1 MKTSK
6 LILASSSPQRLSLL
20 KTIGIKPDKVVSAN
34 IDEIP
39 DRKEKPKDFVIR
51 MSKEKAFDVAKKNSN
66 SFILSGDTIVA
77 AGRRIIGKPSDR
89 NEAKEILSLLSGR
102 RHRVLSAF
110 TLIKPDLKEITKL
123 VTSKVKFSRLSE
135 NDLNEYLDTE
145 EWRGKAGGYAIQSR
159 ASSFVPWISG
169 SYTGVMGFPINEVKN
184 VLISS
189 GWKNS

>member
-20 KTIGIKPDKVVSAN
+20 KTIGIKPDKVVPAN
-34 IDEIP
+34 IKEIP
-39 DRKEKPKDFVIR
+39 DKKEKPKDFVIR
-51 MSKEKAFDVAKKNSN
+51 MSKEKAFDVAKENSN

-89 NEAKEILSLLSGR
+89 KEAKEILSLLSGR

-123 VTSKVKFSRLSE
+123 VTSIVKFSRLSE

-189 GWKNS
+189 GWKK

>member
-20 KTIGIKPDKVVSAN
+20 KIIGIEPDKVVPAN
-34 IDEIP
+34 IKEIP
-39 DRKEKPKDFVIR
+39 LKKEKPKDFVIR
-51 MSKEKAFDVAKKNSN
+51 MSKEKAFNVAKKNLN
-66 SFILSGDTIVA
+66 CFVLSGDTIVA

-135 NDLNEYLDTE
+135 KDLNEYLDTD
-145 EWRGKAGGYAIQSR
+145 EWKGKAGGYAIQSQ
-159 ASSFVPWISG
+159 AASFVPWISG
-169 SYTGVMGFPINEVKN
+169 SYTGVMGFPIAEVKN

-189 GWKNS
+189 GWKK

>member
-20 KTIGIKPDKVVSAN
+20 KTIGIKPDKVVPAN
-34 IDEIP
+34 IKEIP
-39 DRKEKPKDFVIR
+39 DKKEKPKDFVIR
-51 MSKEKAFDVAKKNSN
+51 MSKEKAFDVAKENSN

-89 NEAKEILSLLSGR
+89 KEAKEILSLLSGR

-110 TLIKPDLKEITKL
+110 TLIKPNLKEITKL

-145 EWRGKAGGYAIQSR
+145 EWRGKAGGYAIQSK

-189 GWKNS
+189 GWKK

>member
-6 LILASSSPQRLSLL
+6 LILASSSPQRLRLL
-20 KTIGIKPDKVVSAN
+20 KTIGIKPDKVVPAN
-34 IDEIP
+34 IEEIP
-39 DRKEKPKDFVIR
+39 LKNEKPKDFVIR
-51 MSKEKAFDVAKKNSN
+51 MSKEKAFDVAKKKSN
-66 SFILSGDTIVA
+66 CFILSGDTIVA

-145 EWRGKAGGYAIQSR
+145 EWRGKAGGYAIQSK

-169 SYTGVMGFPINEVKN
+169 SYTAVMGFPINEVKN

-189 GWKNS
+189 GWKK

>member
-20 KTIGIKPDKVVSAN
+20 KTIGIEPDKVVPAN
-34 IDEIP
+34 IEEIP
-39 DRKEKPKDFVIR
+39 NIKEKPKDFVIR
-51 MSKEKAFDVAKKNSN
+51 MSKEKAFDVAKEYSN

-89 NEAKEILSLLSGR
+89 SEAKEILSLLSGR

-145 EWRGKAGGYAIQSR
+145 EWRGKAGGYAIQSK

-169 SYTGVMGFPINEVKN
+169 SYTGIMGFPINEVKN

-189 GWKNS
+189 GWKK

>member
-20 KTIGIKPDKVVSAN
+20 KTIGIEPDKVVQAN
-34 IDEIP
+34 IEEIP
-39 DRKEKPKDFVIR
+39 NKKEKPKDFVIR
-51 MSKEKAFDVAKKNSN
+51 MSKEKAFDVAKENSN

-89 NEAKEILSLLSGR
+89 KEAKEILSLLSGR

-110 TLIKPDLKEITKL
+110 TLIKPNLEEITKL

-145 EWRGKAGGYAIQSR
+145 EWRGKAGGYAIQSK

-189 GWKNS
+189 GWKK

>member
-1 MKTSK
+1 MKISK

-20 KTIGIKPDKVVSAN
+20 KTIGIKPDKVVPAN
-34 IDEIP
+34 IKEIP
-39 DRKEKPKDFVIR
+39 DKKEKPKDFVIR
-51 MSKEKAFDVAKKNSN
+51 MSKEKAFDVAKENSN

-89 NEAKEILSLLSGR
+89 NEANEILSLLSGR

-110 TLIKPDLKEITKL
+110 TLIKPNLEEITKL

-145 EWRGKAGGYAIQSR
+145 EWRGKAGGYAIQSK

-189 GWKNS
+189 GWKK

>member
-20 KTIGIKPDKVVSAN
+20 KTIGIKPDKVVPAN
-34 IDEIP
+34 IKEIP
-39 DRKEKPKDFVIR
+39 DKKEKPKDFVIR
-51 MSKEKAFDVAKKNSN
+51 MSKEKAFDVAKENSN

-110 TLIKPDLKEITKL
+110 TLIKPNLKEITKL
-123 VTSKVKFSRLSE
+123 VTSKVKFSLLSE

-145 EWRGKAGGYAIQSR
+145 EWKGKAGGYAIQSK

-189 GWKNS
+189 GWKK

>member
-20 KTIGIKPDKVVSAN
+20 KTIGIEPDEVVAAN
-34 IDEIP
+34 IEEIP
-39 DRKEKPKDFVIR
+39 YKNEKPKDFVIR
-51 MSKEKAFDVAKKNSN
+51 MSKEKAFDVSKENSN

>member
-20 KTIGIKPDKVVSAN
+20 KTIGIEPDKVIPAN
-34 IDEIP
+34 IEEIP
-39 DRKEKPKDFVIR
+39 NKKEKPKDFVIR
-51 MSKEKAFDVAKKNSN
+51 MSKEKAFDVAKENSN

-77 AGRRIIGKPSDR
+77 AGRIIIGKPSDR
-89 NEAKEILSLLSGR
+89 KEAKEILSLLSGR

-123 VTSKVKFSRLSE
+123 VTSKVKFSRLSKI
-135 NDLNEYLDTE
+135 DLNEYLDTE

-159 ASSFVPWISG
+159 ASLFVPWISG

-189 GWKNS
+189 GWKK

>member
-1 MKTSK
+1 MKTSR

-20 KTIGIKPDKVVSAN
+20 KTIGIQPDKVVPAN
-34 IDEIP
+34 IKEIP
-39 DRKEKPKDFVIR
+39 NKKEKPKDFVIR
-51 MSKEKAFDVAKKNSN
+51 MSKEKAFDVAKENSN

-110 TLIKPDLKEITKL
+110 TLIKPNLKEITKL

-189 GWKNS
+189 GWKK

>member
-20 KTIGIKPDKVVSAN
+20 KTIGIKPDKVVPAN
-34 IDEIP
+34 IKEIP
-39 DRKEKPKDFVIR
+39 DKKEKPKDFVIR
-51 MSKEKAFDVAKKNSN
+51 MSKEKAFDVAKENSN

-145 EWRGKAGGYAIQSR
+145 EWRGKAGGYAIQSK

-189 GWKNS
+189 GWKNN

>member
-20 KTIGIKPDKVVSAN
+20 KTIGIKPDKVVPAN
-34 IDEIP
+34 IKEIP
-39 DRKEKPKDFVIR
+39 YEKEKPKDFVIR
-51 MSKEKAFDVAKKNSN
+51 MSKEKAFDVAKENSN

-145 EWRGKAGGYAIQSR
+145 EWRGKAGGYAIQSK

-189 GWKNS
+189 GWKK

>member
-1 MKTSK
+1 MKKSK

-20 KTIGIKPDKVVSAN
+20 KTIGIKPDKVVPAN
-34 IDEIP
+34 IKEIP
-39 DRKEKPKDFVIR
+39 DKKEKPKDFVIR
-51 MSKEKAFDVAKKNSN
+51 MSKEKAFDVAKENSN

-77 AGRRIIGKPSDR
+77 AGRIIIGKPSDR
-89 NEAKEILSLLSGR
+89 KEAKEILSLLSGR

-110 TLIKPDLKEITKL
+110 TLIKPDLEEIAKL

-145 EWRGKAGGYAIQSR
+145 EWRGKAGGYAIQSK

-189 GWKNS
+189 GWKK